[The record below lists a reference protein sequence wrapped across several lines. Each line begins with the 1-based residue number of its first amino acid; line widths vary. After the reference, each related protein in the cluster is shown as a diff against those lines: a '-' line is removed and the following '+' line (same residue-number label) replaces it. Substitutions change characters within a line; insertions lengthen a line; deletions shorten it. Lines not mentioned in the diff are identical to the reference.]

1 MKTILFDFKMQ
12 KKILLQ
18 IFLFLLIVII
28 AITFFKFYYNP
39 DSLISETNLKI
50 KNNDEKNKNN
60 LMENI
65 NYVAADKIGNKYNI
79 RSDFAEFNPDQPELI
94 LMKKVKGVIELNNS
108 NPIIIFSDDAIY
120 NKVNHDTNFF
130 NNVMVEYGD
139 HQILSKNLDL
149 FFESNLASLS
159 KNIIYKSL
167 NTELRAD
174 KIEIDLITKN
184 SKIFMDEKTKKVK
197 VITLN

>member
-1 MKTILFDFKMQ
+1 LKTILFDFKMQ

>member
-1 MKTILFDFKMQ
+1 
-12 KKILLQ
+12 
-18 IFLFLLIVII
+18 
-28 AITFFKFYYNP
+28 
-39 DSLISETNLKI
+39 LKI

>member
-1 MKTILFDFKMQ
+1 MQ

-184 SKIFMDEKTKKVK
+184 SKIFMNSKSEKVR
-197 VITLN
+197 IISLN

>member
-1 MKTILFDFKMQ
+1 MQ

>member
-1 MKTILFDFKMQ
+1 MQ

-94 LMKKVKGVIELNNS
+94 LMNKVKGVIELNNS

>member
-1 MKTILFDFKMQ
+1 MQ
-12 KKILLQ
+12 KKTLLQ

-28 AITFFKFYYNP
+28 TITFFKFYYNP
-39 DSLISETNLKI
+39 VSLISETNLKI
-50 KNNDEKNKNN
+50 ENNDDKNKNN

-65 NYVAADKIGNKYNI
+65 NYVAADKIGNEYNI
-79 RSDFAEFNPDQPELI
+79 RSDFAEFNSDQPELI
-94 LMKKVKGVIELNNS
+94 LMQKVKGVIELNNS
-108 NPIIIFSDDAIY
+108 SPITIFSENAIY

-130 NNVMVEYGD
+130 NNVVVEYED
-139 HQILSKNLDL
+139 HQILSNNLDL
-149 FFESNLASLS
+149 FFESNLASIS

-184 SKIFMDEKTKKVK
+184 SKIFMNENTKKVK